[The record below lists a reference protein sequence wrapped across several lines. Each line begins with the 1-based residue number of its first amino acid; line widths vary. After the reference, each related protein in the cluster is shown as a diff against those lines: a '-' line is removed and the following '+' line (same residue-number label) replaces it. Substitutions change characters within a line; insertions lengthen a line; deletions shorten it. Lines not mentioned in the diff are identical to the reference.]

1 VTCSAESSLLR
12 LPLKACPYINAANL
26 NRTHDQI
33 ESDVSIAKIVYSGF
47 CGIKAGLSVSC
58 GKDLS

>member
-1 VTCSAESSLLR
+1 
-12 LPLKACPYINAANL
+12 LKACPYINAANL